1 MKRFK
6 NRNIINAAQSA
17 IDGLHVLTKE
27 PAFRRELFIISW
39 SILSYFIYNIND
51 AIILSV
57 ITILIICFEA
67 VNTAIENMCDYINS
81 EYNEKI
87 KIIKD
92 LSSVPIFILVLMF
105 VIFNIYLL
113 IQ

>member
-1 MKRFK
+1 
-6 NRNIINAAQSA
+6 
-17 IDGLHVLTKE
+17 
-27 PAFRRELFIISW
+27 
-39 SILSYFIYNIND
+39 
-51 AIILSV
+51 
-57 ITILIICFEA
+57 
-67 VNTAIENMCDYINS
+67 MCDYINS

-113 IQ
+113 I